1 MILFMGIPLEQN
13 DHDFMEALYL
23 RYIALMRYAAMKYD
37 ISRQDAE
44 DAIHDTMMKLCRHIP
59 KLRGMNDNRLATYI
73 VISVGN
79 SVKDLLRKRH
89 PEHYAEE
96 AEVASIADEG
106 PAVEEQAIERMTV
119 AAMME
124 AIQKMP
130 DKLREIIR
138 LHDLVGWKDWEIGEL
153 MGLSPA
159 SVRVYLRKARKQL
172 GLSMMKDMKE
182 EREDG

>member
-1 MILFMGIPLEQN
+1 MILFMGIPLEEN

-23 RYIALMRYAAMKYD
+23 RYIALMRYAANRHEV
-37 ISRQDAE
+37 SRQDAE
-44 DAIHDTMMKLCRHIP
+44 DAIHDTVLSLCRHIP
-59 KLRGMNDNRLATYI
+59 KLRGMSDNKLASYI

-79 SVKDLLRKRH
+79 SVKGLLRKRH
-89 PEHYAEE
+89 HERYAGDVEIL
-96 AEVASIADEG
+96 SIADEG
-106 PAVEEQAIERMTV
+106 PEVEEQAIERMTV

-124 AIQKMP
+124 AIQRMP
-130 DKLREIIR
+130 EKLREIIR

>member
-1 MILFMGIPLEQN
+1 MILFMGIPLEEN

-23 RYIALMRYAAMKYD
+23 RYIALMRYTANKYGVG
-37 ISRQDAE
+37 RQDTE
-44 DAIHDTMMKLCRHIP
+44 DAIHDTIMKLCRHIP
-59 KLRGMNDNRLATYI
+59 KLRGMSDNNLASYI

-96 AEVASIADEG
+96 SEVVSIEDEG
-106 PAVEEQAIERMTV
+106 MTVEEQAIERMTV

-124 AIQKMP
+124 AIERMP
-130 DKLREIIR
+130 EKLREIIR
-138 LHDLVGWKDWEIGEL
+138 LHDLVGWKDWEIGVL